1 MTTRVPTS
9 AAPAVDFGT
18 PGPSQ
23 LTDRLIA
30 DSRVSI
36 DSTPSAGGVMHSC
49 MTGSLRIQKTCRSD
63 FSSSASTESGKLSGN
78 QGCSAVESVL
88 KLVDLSRIGQIP
100 VSCTCT
106 VLKSTN

>member
-1 MTTRVPTS
+1 MTIRVPTS

-49 MTGSLRIQKTCRSD
+49 MTCPPPSVERPRLDSLSSVTRS
-63 FSSSASTESGKLSGN
+63 STLR
-78 QGCSAVESVL
+78 
-88 KLVDLSRIGQIP
+88 D
-100 VSCTCT
+100 TH
-106 VLKSTN
+106 